1 MDEELFEPV
10 EDNEIIGSV
19 LTNYGATQV
28 AKAVESGEK
37 VYISEFAVGDG
48 GGSSYIP
55 SRAQQQLVNEKW
67 RGSISKYAITDH
79 DQTQIYVIGDVPAE
93 VGTFYIRE
101 VGIFDDKGGL
111 IAVANFPETLK
122 VKDRTGTIQ
131 SLKVT
136 TYVQFTTAVENQIA
150 IVVNPD
156 SVDKLDQELHEFI
169 NNLFVADKSDME
181 KLLGITWDN
190 KEPEEPEPEQ
200 PPKEDGNCSCDH
212 CGGSDFQIADKSVI
226 DSWF

>member
-1 MDEELFEPV
+1 MDEELFDPV
-10 EDNEIIGSV
+10 VDNEIIGSV

-37 VYISEFAVGDG
+37 VYISEFAIGDG
-48 GGSSYIP
+48 GGNSYTP

-79 DQTQIYVIGDVPAE
+79 DQTQVYVVGVIPAE
-93 VGTFYIRE
+93 VGTFYVRE

-122 VKDRTGTIQ
+122 VKDRTGAIQ

-136 TYVQFTTAVENQIA
+136 TYIQFTTAVENQIA

-156 SVDKLDQELHEFI
+156 SVDSLEQEFHDFI
-169 NNLFVADKSDME
+169 DNIFVTDKHCME
-181 KLLGITWDN
+181 ELLGFTWDD
-190 KEPEEPEPEQ
+190 PEPEPPEE
-200 PPKEDGNCSCDH
+200 PPKEDGDCNCDCN
-212 CGGSDFQIADKSVI
+212 CGGDFTVADKSVI